1 MVAFVTRRI
10 FLSIF
15 VLFTISFVVFG
26 LTHLSGD
33 PAILMTAPDATA
45 EDIARFR
52 EQAGFNDPLLV
63 QYGRFLSAA
72 LRGDFGNSLRH
83 HQPSLPM
90 VLDRL
95 PATLQLS
102 ISAMVLTLGFAL
114 PLGVLAALRRGT
126 VVDAFAMTLGVVG
139 QSMPNFWLGILLIF
153 LFAVHLRWLP
163 SSGRGGF
170 VNLILPALT
179 MAFNLMA
186 FITRLVRSNMLEVLS
201 QPYIRTARGKG
212 LREVT
217 VVVRHAL
224 RNALIPVVTVVGL
237 QFGYILGGA
246 VVVETVFSWPGVG
259 LLTINAIYNRD
270 FPLVQASV
278 FVLAVAIV
286 LINMSVDILYSILD
300 PRIRIETT

>member
-1 MVAFVTRRI
+1 MIVFVVRRAI
-10 FLSIF
+10 LSVF
-15 VLFTISFVVFG
+15 VILIISIVVFG

-33 PAILMTAPDATA
+33 PAVLMVSPEASA
-45 EDIARFR
+45 EAVARFR
-52 EQAGFNDPLLV
+52 EQAGFNDPILV
-63 QYGRFLSAA
+63 QYRRFLTSA
-72 LRGDFGNSLRH
+72 LRGDFGMSLRH
-83 HQPSLPM
+83 RQPSLPM

-102 ISAMVLTLGFAL
+102 VFAMILTLCLAL
-114 PLGVLAALRRGT
+114 PLGILAALKRGSA
-126 VVDAFAMTLGVVG
+126 VDAIAMTLGVFG
-139 QSMPNFWLGILLIF
+139 QSMPNFWLGILLIL
-153 LFAVHLRWLP
+153 LFAVNLRWLP
-163 SSGRGGF
+163 TSGRGGF
-170 VNLILPALT
+170 AHLILPALT
-179 MAFNLMA
+179 MALNLMA
-186 FITRLVRSNMLEVLS
+186 VITRLVRSNMLEVLS

-212 LREVT
+212 LKEPT
-217 VVVRHAL
+217 IIVRHAL

-286 LINMSVDILYSILD
+286 LINTFVDILYSVLD
-300 PRIRIETT
+300 PRVRFEST